1 MRLIRLFVNNPVAA
15 NMLML
20 VILGGGLAACFVIP
34 REMFPEFEQD
44 RITIS
49 VPYPGAAPEDIE
61 RGICLKIEDQLG
73 ELEGVDEIR
82 STSTEGMG
90 SVRLDLAT
98 SVDPR
103 KVLDD
108 VKSEVDKIDF
118 PENAEDPVVQLATR
132 KIHVIMVAVYGQAS
146 RRTLKE
152 IAEDVKDDIT
162 ALPEVSQV
170 TISGVPDYEISVEID
185 EEGLR
190 RYGLTMETL
199 AQRIRESSFDL
210 PAGRIKTRGGEYAL
224 RIVGQKYTAGEYG
237 NIPILYQ
244 PDGTVICLRDVANV
258 REAFEDVDMGGQFNG
273 QPSVLVQVFKTGD
286 EDVLDISK
294 AVHEY
299 IQRKQ
304 AELPEGIHLG
314 VWSDLAK
321 LVDDRLEMLIR
332 NGIQGLILVALVLW
346 LFLGLRLSFWVA
358 LGIPVSI
365 LGTMMVMYLTGTT
378 LNMMSMF
385 ALIMA
390 LGLIVDDAIVVG
402 ENVYSSFQRGEG
414 PHLAATDGSAQ
425 VILPVLGAVITT
437 WLAFAPLLFIP
448 GTMGKFIS
456 QLPGIV
462 ILTLAFSLLECTTI
476 LPSHLAHSLE
486 RQRAWDERG
495 FAGIFGGVRHGIRRL
510 RERIDAAIQWL
521 IYHAFL
527 WLYQKATKYRYVT
540 LTFFA
545 GIMLMMIGAFRLGY
559 IRTTVFPKSEGDTLV
574 ANITMPTG
582 TNLDRTETVAEQI
595 TKGAF
600 ALNQTVETPTGEPL
614 VQNVYALLGAQM
626 GRRGGG
632 DLSGGHVATVMVE
645 LLPSEKRGKKHTTD
659 ELTQMWR
666 QASGAVPDALQ
677 LTFGQF
683 HGGPGGG
690 ALEFRVHAPTIEQAR
705 DVAGRLK
712 KVLAKYQGV
721 FDIEDD
727 ALPGKM
733 ELKIQPRREAYASG
747 INQQVLARQLRDAF
761 YGNESIKMQRGRD
774 EVKVMVRYPESHRRS
789 LGDIEAKRI
798 RTPDGKEV
806 PFAEV
811 ADVTMQRGYTALTR
825 IDGKSVVTVS
835 ADIDEN
841 RTNAEQIL
849 NDLANSGE
857 LDRLTASVDQTRIE
871 PRGQR
876 QQLTE
881 SLGALYVWFPLAL
894 LGIFTVLAVIF
905 RSYIQPII
913 VMIAIPFGLIGAVLG
928 HWVMGFDLTLLSL
941 FGMVALAGIVVNDS
955 LVLIDRVN
963 NEIRGGAGMYEATR
977 RGACGRF
984 RAIFLTTI
992 TTVAGMTP
1000 LLMEKSFQAQFL
1012 KPMAVS
1018 ISFGLSFATMLTLLV
1033 VPCLLLAGND
1043 LRRVV
1048 RWLFTGH
1055 WPSPED
1061 VVQHAKTVQEERK
1074 EWNEEHSTEDE
1085 IPPDQRI

>member
-15 NMLML
+15 NMLMV
-20 VILGGGLAACFVIP
+20 VILGGGLAASFVIP
-34 REMFPEFEQD
+34 REMFPEFDQD
-44 RITIS
+44 RITVS

-82 STSTEGMG
+82 STSVEGSG
-90 SVRLDLAT
+90 TVRLDLRT
-98 SVDPR
+98 SADPR

-118 PENAEDPVVQLATR
+118 PENAEDPIVQLATR
-132 KIHVIMVAVYGQAS
+132 KIHVVMVAVYGQTS

-152 IAEDVKDDIT
+152 IAEDVKDDLI
-162 ALPEVSQV
+162 ALPAISQV
-170 TISGVPDYEISVEID
+170 AITGVPDYEISVEID

-210 PAGRIKTRGGEYAL
+210 PAGRVKTHGGEYAL
-224 RIVGQKYTAGEYG
+224 RIVGQKYTAREYE

-244 PDGTVICLRDVANV
+244 PDGTVIYLRDLATV
-258 REAFEDVDMGGQFNG
+258 RESFEDVDMAGQFNG
-273 QPSVLVQVFKTGD
+273 LPAVLVQVSKTGD
-286 EDVLDISK
+286 EDVLDISQ
-294 AVHEY
+294 AVQNY

-304 AELPEGIHLG
+304 ADLPEGIRLG
-314 VWSDLAK
+314 IWSDLAK
-321 LVDDRLEMLIR
+321 LVDDRLDMLVR
-332 NGIQGLILVALVLW
+332 NGIQGLILVVLVLW
-346 LFLGLRLSFWVA
+346 LFLGFRLSFWVA

-365 LGTMMVMYLTGTT
+365 LGTMMVMYMTGTT

-414 PHLAATDGSAQ
+414 PHLAATDGASQ
-425 VILPVLGAVITT
+425 MTLPVLGAVITT
-437 WLAFAPLLFIP
+437 WVAFIPLLFIP
-448 GTMGKFIS
+448 GTIGKFIS

-462 ILTLAFSLLECTTI
+462 ILTLAFSLVECITI

-486 RQRAWDERG
+486 RQRAWDKRG
-495 FAGIFGGVRHGIRRL
+495 FTGVFGKIRHAGRIL
-510 RERIDAAIQWL
+510 RERIDAGIQWV

-527 WLYQKATKYRYVT
+527 WVYRKTTKYRYVT
-540 LTFFA
+540 LTLFT
-545 GIMLMMIGAFRLGY
+545 GIMLIMIAAFRLGY

-582 TNLDRTETVAEQI
+582 TNLERTEIVAQQI
-595 TKGAF
+595 SKGAF
-600 ALNQTVETPTGEPL
+600 GLNESVVTETGEPL

-626 GRRGGG
+626 GRHGGG
-632 DLSGGHVATVMVE
+632 DLSGGYVATVMVE
-645 LLPSEKRGKKHTTD
+645 LLPSEERGQKYTTED
-659 ELTQMWR
+659 FIQIWR
-666 QASGAVPDALQ
+666 KASGNIPDALQ

-683 HGGPGGG
+683 RGGPGGG
-690 ALEFRVHAPTIEQAR
+690 ALEFRVYAPTIEQAK
-705 DVAGRLK
+705 DIANRLK
-712 KVLAKYQGV
+712 TVLAKYQGV

-733 ELKIQPRREAYASG
+733 ELKIRPRREAYASG
-747 INQQVLARQLRDAF
+747 INQQMLAQQLRDAF
-761 YGNESIKMQRGRD
+761 YGNESVEIQRGRD
-774 EVKVMVRYPESHRRS
+774 EVKVMVRYPEARRRS
-789 LGDIEAKRI
+789 LGDVEAKRI

-811 ADVTMQRGYTALTR
+811 ADVTMERGYTTLTR
-825 IDGKSVVTVS
+825 IGGKSVVTVS
-835 ADIDEN
+835 ADLDEN
-841 RTNAEQIL
+841 VTNAEQIL
-849 NDLANSGE
+849 KELTAGGE
-857 LDRLTASVDQTRIE
+857 LETLASSVEQSRIE

-876 QQLTE
+876 QQMVE
-881 SLGALYVWFPLAL
+881 SLESLYVWFPMAL
-894 LGIFTVLAVIF
+894 LGIFTVVAVIF

-928 HWVMGFDLTLLSL
+928 HWIMGFDVTMLSM

-955 LVLIDRVN
+955 IVLIDRVN
-963 NEIRGGAGMYEATR
+963 SEIHGGKEIHEAVECS
-977 RGACGRF
+977 ACSRF
-984 RAIFLTTI
+984 RAIFLTTV
-992 TTVAGMTP
+992 TTVAGMAP
-1000 LLMEKSFQAQFL
+1000 LLAERSFQAQLL

-1018 ISFGLSFATMLTLLV
+1018 ITFGLSFATMLTLLV

-1043 LRRVV
+1043 LRRAAH
-1048 RWLFTGH
+1048 WLFTGH
-1055 WPSPED
+1055 WPSPEQ
-1061 VVQHAKTVQEERK
+1061 VVKHAKTVQEERQ
-1074 EWNEEHSTEDE
+1074 EWTAQH
-1085 IPPDQRI
+1085 PG